1 LGGLGKMGY
10 YFSFKMT
17 GLLSIF
23 VVAISLIGFIKLKN
37 WWDYF
42 FGLSGK
48 KLLFFLS
55 CYCFFSFL
63 IQK

>member
-1 LGGLGKMGY
+1 LGGLGKIY
-10 YFSFKMT
+10 YFFLFKND

-23 VVAISLIGFIKLKN
+23 VVAISLIVFIKLKN
-37 WWDYF
+37 WWDLF

-48 KLLFFLS
+48 KLLFFVMLLFL
-55 CYCFFSFL
+55 FFF